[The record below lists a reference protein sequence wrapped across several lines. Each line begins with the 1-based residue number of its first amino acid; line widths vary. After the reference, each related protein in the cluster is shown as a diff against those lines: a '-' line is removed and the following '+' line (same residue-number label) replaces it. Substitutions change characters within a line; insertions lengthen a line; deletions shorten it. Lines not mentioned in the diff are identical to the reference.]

1 MGGLVFYNAHEM
13 NQWGGH
19 LTLQSCVWHGGF
31 RVRNFLRFRVEESPS
46 HKELADFR
54 VVQCVEDIN
63 SRK

>member
-31 RVRNFLRFRVEESPS
+31 RVRNFLRFRVEESTS
-46 HKELADFR
+46 RKELADFR